1 MGNPYII
8 DKVMVT
14 LTIML
19 FVLIVA
25 DIFSSVKQ
33 IDRCEENNAVVVK
46 SIGKYV
52 CIKNTA
58 ITEVN

>member
-1 MGNPYII
+1 MGKPYII

-14 LTIML
+14 LTVML
-19 FVLIVA
+19 FVLIGA

-33 IDRCEENNAVVVK
+33 IDKCEENNAMAVK

-52 CIKNTA
+52 CVKNTA